1 MILATDNISLATEK
15 MTLTTEGMTLT
26 IEKMTVATAKMTL
39 ATETHREYHCWERC
53 SSFGVDHGKELRQMS
68 LPSSGKHQSERRKE
82 SPGPGCSKSGSLYPV
97 DKSLSESFNLCK
109 DFSISSRTSEY
120 AHSNHS

>member
-1 MILATDNISLATEK
+1 MATKEMILATDKISLATEK

-26 IEKMTVATAKMTL
+26 IEKMTLATAKMTLATAEMTL

-82 SPGPGCSKSGSLYPV
+82 SPGPGCSERITLSSG
-97 DKSLSESFNLCK
+97 
-109 DFSISSRTSEY
+109 
-120 AHSNHS
+120 